1 VRACEAEPTR
11 SLAATGRT
19 REIAGTMIVRTLEVE
34 VMDTEEEARD
44 YDAMDH
50 SAVNGRFCED
60 LLRFRGDALLGTAPD
75 AEVLDVGTGSARI
88 PIELCSRVPSVRVIA
103 IDLAEHMLT
112 VAREN
117 IAKAGMQQRITLEK
131 RDAKAAGW
139 PDGKFAVTMSNT
151 ILHHIPDP
159 SDLLREMWRLTA
171 KGGTIFIRDLA
182 RPESVDRVKELV
194 RTYGGDPKAAADARQ
209 NALFEASLH
218 AGLTLEEIRERVR
231 ALGIAP
237 EHVQMTSDRH
247 WTLACT
253 K

>member
-1 VRACEAEPTR
+1 MSSP
-11 SLAATGRT
+11 
-19 REIAGTMIVRTLEVE
+19 IPRTLEVE

-50 SAVNGRFCED
+50 AAVNGRFCED
-60 LLRFRGDALLGTAPD
+60 LLRFVGDALLTNAAKG
-75 AEVLDVGTGSARI
+75 EGHVLDVGTGTARI
-88 PIELCSRVPSVRVIA
+88 PIELCKRVPNVSVVA

-117 IAKAGMQQRITLEK
+117 IAAAGLEARITLEK

-139 PDGKFAVTMSNT
+139 PGGKFAVAMSNT

-171 KGGTIFIRDLA
+171 IGGTLFIRDLA
-182 RPESVDRVKELV
+182 RPESEARVKELV
-194 RTYGGDPKAAADARQ
+194 RTYGGEPKTAADARQ

-218 AGLTLEEIRERVR
+218 AGLTLDEIRDRVR